1 MAAVYKDGGSTAKG
15 ADGMPVFR
23 YLSSP
28 RADPFRLFGR
38 LRGAGYRRHEYRA
51 QTNSPRVRDGHS
63 TKGVMSED

>member
-1 MAAVYKDGGSTAKG
+1 MVYKDRGSTAKG

-28 RADPFRLFGR
+28 RADPFRLFGKP
-38 LRGAGYRRHEYRA
+38 RGAGHGRPDYGE

-63 TKGVMSED
+63 TKGVMSER